1 MQVTVS
7 VHSSTDIVA
16 TTTTKMVKWNFK
28 KAIPNNEHPERFV
41 LNVQD
46 SDAEI
51 CRTEQR
57 EIREDSHKWKDVS
70 YTWIERINTVK
81 KGILKNL
88 IHRFNLNIPLL
99 E

>member
-16 TTTTKMVKWNFK
+16 TTTKKMVKWNFK
-28 KAIPNNEHPERFV
+28 KAIPNNEHPEIFV

-57 EIREDSHKWKDVS
+57 ERLGKTHINGKTYH
-70 YTWIERINTVK
+70 IHGLRINTVRRD
-81 KGILKNL
+81 LKNV
-88 IHRFNLNIPLL
+88 IHRFNLNIPVL